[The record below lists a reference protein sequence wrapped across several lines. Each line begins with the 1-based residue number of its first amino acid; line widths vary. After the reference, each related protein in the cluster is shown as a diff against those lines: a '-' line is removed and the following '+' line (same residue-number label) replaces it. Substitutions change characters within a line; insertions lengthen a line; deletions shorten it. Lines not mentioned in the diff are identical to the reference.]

1 MPADFRRYVDLTP
14 YDTDPTDIY
23 LGAIRLARLTLPEFQ
38 LRQGT
43 VEDALFQAFAYMQM
57 LGVSAIN
64 RLPNR
69 LMEGISRI
77 LGVARDEGAR
87 ATVDVVITLNDI
99 PDVDNPFTF
108 AKSSA
113 FTYGI
118 TYSSGTVH
126 YPFMTTKLESFAAAA
141 TRVAST
147 GNVAI
152 ASELENGD
160 TVDGVTLATNDRVLL
175 KNQTA
180 GAENG
185 IYVVVASGAASR
197 ALNADDVSE
206 LPLFVSVTEGTVG
219 ENTGWNMTNTGTIT
233 LGTTALTYVSGT
245 YPQKTITLSSQGVG
259 VHPTPTVSQV
269 VSLASVAPDVETAVV
284 ANPSNFTGGSN
295 PEDDAA
301 YLSRCVTHLQGLS
314 STAITA
320 SQMRSFILLSHA
332 NVSRCQVYNLVKA
345 ADRDLDPFGSP
356 PGITEY
362 PGYLLV
368 VVHGPTALLTSSERS
383 DIAIS
388 AANRTSAGLT
398 VAVEDPY
405 LIDLTVAADVLVEKR
420 RTASDME
427 TDITL
432 AVRRSLSPTIWIGQA
447 EAILNSEVAETIKNV
462 DGVVY
467 VSKVVIAPTGSS
479 SIAATEWYGSGTSA
493 GNALNTA
500 GDPNVYF
507 LKAGSLPDITSANTT
522 LTITVAS

>member
-1 MPADFRRYVDLTP
+1 MPADFRQYVDLTP
-14 YDTDPTDIY
+14 YDADPTDIY

-43 VEDALFQAFAYMQM
+43 VEDALFQAFSYMQM

-77 LGVARDEGAR
+77 LGVTRNEGTR
-87 ATVDVVITLNDI
+87 ATVDIVVTLNDI

-118 TYSSGTVH
+118 VYSSGTVH
-126 YPFMTTKLESFAAAA
+126 YPFMTTRLESFAAATVRA
-141 TRVAST
+141 AST
-147 GNVAI
+147 ANVAI

-185 IYVVVASGAASR
+185 IYVVVASGVASR

-233 LGTTALTYVSGT
+233 LGTTALTYVTGT

-259 VHPTPTVSQV
+259 VHPTPTVGQV
-269 VSLASVAPDVETAVV
+269 VNLASVAPDVETAVI
-284 ANPSNFTGGSN
+284 ANPTNFVGGAN
-295 PEDDAA
+295 PETDSA
-301 YLSRCVTHLQGLS
+301 YLDRCVTHLQGLS

-320 SQMRSFILLSHA
+320 SQMRSYILLSHA
-332 NVSRCQVYNLVKA
+332 NVSRCKVYNLVKA
-345 ADRDLDPFGSP
+345 ADRDLDPFASP

-368 VVHGPTALLTSSERS
+368 VVYGQTGLLTSTERS
-383 DIAIS
+383 DIAIA

-398 VAVEDPY
+398 VAIEDPH
-405 LIDLTVAADVLVEKR
+405 LIDLTVTADVLVEKR

-432 AVRRSLSPTIWIGQA
+432 AVRRSLSPTIWTGRA
-447 EAILNSEVAETIKNV
+447 EGILNSEVTETIRKV

-467 VSKVVIAPTGSS
+467 VSKVAIAPTGSS
-479 SIAATEWYGSGTSA
+479 SIAATEWYGSGTTD
-493 GNALNTA
+493 GNALAAA

>member
-1 MPADFRRYVDLTP
+1 MPADFRQYVDLTP

-23 LGAIRLARLTLPEFQ
+23 LGAIRLARMTLPEFE

-43 VEDALFQAFAYMQM
+43 VEDALFQAFSYMQM

-64 RLPNR
+64 RLPDR

-77 LGVARDEGAR
+77 LGITRDEGTR
-87 ATVDVVITLNDI
+87 ATVDVVVTLNDI
-99 PDVDNPFTF
+99 PDADNPFTF
-108 AKSSA
+108 AQSSA

-118 TYSSGTVH
+118 TYASGTVS
-126 YPFMTTKLESFAAAA
+126 YPFMTTKLETFSAAAV
-141 TRVAST
+141 RVAST

-152 ASELENGD
+152 ANGLENGD
-160 TVDGVTLATNDRVLL
+160 TIDGVTLATGDRVLL
-175 KNQTA
+175 KAQTA

-197 ALNADDVSE
+197 ALDADDVSE

-233 LGTTALTYVSGT
+233 LGTTALTYVTGT
-245 YPQKTITLSSQGVG
+245 YPQKTVTLSSQGVG
-259 VHPTPTVSQV
+259 VHPTPTAGQV
-269 VSLASVAPDVETAVV
+269 VELAAIAPQVETAVV
-284 ANPSNFTGGSN
+284 ANPTNFTGGKN
-295 PEDDAA
+295 PESDNA
-301 YLSRCVTHLQGLS
+301 YLDRCVTHLQGLS

-320 SQMRSFILLSHA
+320 NQMRSYVLLSHA
-332 NVSRCQVYNLVKA
+332 DVSRCKVYNLVKA

-362 PGYLLV
+362 AGYLLV
-368 VVHGPTALLTSSERS
+368 VVYGQTGLLTSTERS

-398 VAVEDPY
+398 VAIEDPY
-405 LIDLTVAADVLVEKR
+405 LIDLTVTAEVLVEKR
-420 RTASDME
+420 RASADMD

-432 AVRRSLSPTIWIGQA
+432 ALRRSLSPTIWSGKA
-447 EAILNSEVAETIKNV
+447 EAILNSEVTETIRGV

-479 SIAATEWYGSGTSA
+479 SIAATEWYGSGTSD
-493 GNALNTA
+493 GNALAAA

-507 LKAGSLPDITSANTT
+507 LKAGSFPDITSTNVT